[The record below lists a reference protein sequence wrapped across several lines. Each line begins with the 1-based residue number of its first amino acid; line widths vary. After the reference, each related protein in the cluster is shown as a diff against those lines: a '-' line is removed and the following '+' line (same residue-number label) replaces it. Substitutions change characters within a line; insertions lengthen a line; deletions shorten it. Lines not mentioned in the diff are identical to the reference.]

1 MSLTFFDHVLPGIN
15 GTDLDLAA
23 LRGQVV
29 LIVNVASQC
38 GYTPQ
43 YEGLEALWQ
52 QYRDR
57 GFTVIGCP
65 CNQFGHQEPD
75 AEAAIVSFCST
86 TYNVSF
92 PLSAKLDVNGASAH
106 PLWAWLQRER
116 PGVFGTTAVKWNFT
130 KFLIGRD
137 GAVID
142 RFAPATTPA
151 SIAPRIEEAL
161 G

>member
-1 MSLTFFDHVLPGIN
+1 MSPTFFEHSLPGID
-15 GTDLDLAA
+15 GGPLDLAA
-23 LRGQVV
+23 LKGQVILV
-29 LIVNVASQC
+29 ANVASQC

-43 YEGLEALWQ
+43 YEGLEVLWR

-65 CNQFGHQEPD
+65 CNQFGHQEPE
-75 AEAAIVSFCST
+75 AEAAIVNFCST
-86 TYNVSF
+86 AYNVTF
-92 PLSAKLDVNGASAH
+92 PLSAKLNVNGVSAH
-106 PLWAWLQRER
+106 ALWVWLQRER

-137 GAVID
+137 GAVLD

-151 SIAPRIEEAL
+151 SIAPHIERAL